1 MRTRTYYESP
11 EYESESEPGRF
22 AALTIIG
29 DHDGPHFVFSSGDQ
43 VILDLP
49 VPVCE
54 ALAIR
59 KALGRSVKHAMR
71 ANERLTDD
79 WLTEADS
86 APPEPVMTPYGPRE
100 IPAGREVRGEPE
112 PVSLPTGRR
121 DTRELPRAAD
131 RFPEPARV
139 GRFGRPAA

>member
-22 AALTIIG
+22 AAITIIG

-71 ANERLTDD
+71 ANERLTDE
-79 WLTEADS
+79 WLAD
-86 APPEPVMTPYGPRE
+86 AGAERLAEPPEAVMTPYGPRE
-100 IPAGREVRGEPE
+100 VPGEPE
-112 PVSLPTGRR
+112 PVSLPNGHR

-131 RFPEPARV
+131 RFPPAV
-139 GRFGRPAA
+139 LAGPYGRTTAA